1 MVTNSY
7 VGMPRTRAMSAAAL
21 ENRAVIT
28 ANAGTPCRSAVIA
41 SCKLHDEQL
50 PQSPTPVT
58 TACHRWISSTIA
70 ASAGAL

>member
-1 MVTNSY
+1 MTKGYS
-7 VGMPRTRAMSAAAL
+7 SAPKARDIIFAAL
-21 ENRAVIT
+21 TNFEVIILIEGIP
-28 ANAGTPCRSAVIA
+28 NCSDLIE

-58 TACHRWISSTIA
+58 TAFHFFTSVKIS